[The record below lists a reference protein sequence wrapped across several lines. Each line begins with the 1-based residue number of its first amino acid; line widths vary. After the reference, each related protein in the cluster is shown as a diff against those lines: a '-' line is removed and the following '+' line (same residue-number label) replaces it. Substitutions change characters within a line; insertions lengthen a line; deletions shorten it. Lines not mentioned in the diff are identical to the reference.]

1 MYTFEV
7 YSKQMILP
15 AELWKEVI
23 YKIRRHLSYF
33 HALCLEVRI
42 GVSEVTFFL
51 HCDKDLSQFT
61 NELHPFLLQKM
72 DDSFLVPP
80 SNGRFCYVNFTEQ
93 DQLIRLKE
101 REEMRAHRTLGRAYF
116 YFYRLPFYDYTRLE
130 LYFLNKLRQVYRC
143 RRRFHEAPF
152 SLLAIDFSK
161 SIKYNLKTV
170 PVYTKLQKLTQFF
183 CEEKEKAMLEVLGFP
198 YLSDKAYVPLQSFDF
213 NKHSLILGQ
222 TGTGKSK
229 FIELYIKELE
239 KRGVTKEF
247 TVVVLDPHASLYT
260 DFSMF
265 PSQVNIDFVRT
276 SCKLF
281 AQIGEPKIATELTIL
296 LFRTLM
302 KDQFNPKM
310 ERVLKYALFVLF
322 ATNNMSLER
331 LKLLLT
337 DIVTRKEI
345 LAHPDVNPSMQQFF
359 DTDFLEMGTK
369 YYEVSI
375 MPILTLLDELTFLP
389 ISNFQDS
396 ASLQELIEQNSLVF
410 LSLNQIS
417 LGAKATK
424 LIAGLLIQQLFL
436 LAQSKK
442 LSKHILFIIDE
453 VSVVQNDSLAAILS
467 EARKFNLFLIL
478 TQQYLKQVDEIIL
491 NSMITNIYNY
501 FLFKISEDDAK
512 ILAQNLEFDFPEED
526 LASHYTDKGIL
537 ENDLKIKM
545 MTTLHPR
552 ECLIRFYGQGKL
564 QPVFKARTLDV

>member
-7 YSKQMILP
+7 YCKETVLQEEIWKGMI
-15 AELWKEVI
+15 K
-23 YKIRRHLSYF
+23 KILQHTSYF
-33 HALCLEVRI
+33 HQFSLEVRVS
-42 GVSEVTFFL
+42 VSEITFFI
-51 HCDKDLSQFT
+51 HCEKDLSQFT
-61 NELHPFLLQKM
+61 NELHPFLLQKQEEA
-72 DDSFLVPP
+72 FPHPP
-80 SNGRFCYVNFTEQ
+80 ANGKFCYVNFTDHEQ
-93 DQLIRLKE
+93 IINLKE
-101 REEMRAHRTLGRAYF
+101 REELRMSRSLGRVYF

-130 LYFLNKLRQVYRC
+130 FYFLSKIRQIYRC
-143 RRRFHEAPF
+143 RRYFHEPPL
-152 SLLAIDFSK
+152 SLLTIDFKK
-161 SIKYNLKTV
+161 SIKFKLKSV
-170 PVYTKLQKLTQFF
+170 PIYTKLQKLGAFF
-183 CEEKEKAMLEVLGFP
+183 NEEKEQGMLEVLGFP
-198 YLSDKAYVPLQSFDF
+198 YLSRKAYFPLQSFDY

-239 KRGVTKEF
+239 KRGVTDEF
-247 TVVVLDPHASLYT
+247 TVVILDPHASLYT
-260 DFSMF
+260 DFSMY
-265 PSQVNIDFVRT
+265 PHQVNIDFVKT

-322 ATNNMSLER
+322 GTNNMSLEK
-331 LKLLLT
+331 LKSFLT
-337 DIVTRKEI
+337 DVIARKEI
-345 LAHPDVNPSMQQFF
+345 LLRPEVTPSLQQFF
-359 DTDFLEMGTK
+359 DTDFVEMETK
-369 YYEVSI
+369 YYEMSI

-396 ASLQELIEQNSLVF
+396 ASLQELIEQNNLVF
-410 LSLNQIS
+410 LSLNQIV

-442 LSKHILFIIDE
+442 LNRKLLFIIDE

-512 ILAQNLEFDFPEED
+512 LLANNLEFDFPTED
-526 LASHYTDKGIL
+526 LDSEWGDKGNKEL
-537 ENDLKIKM
+537 DLKLRM
-545 MTTLHPR
+545 MTTLNPR
-552 ECLIRFYGQGKL
+552 ECLVRIYGNGKL